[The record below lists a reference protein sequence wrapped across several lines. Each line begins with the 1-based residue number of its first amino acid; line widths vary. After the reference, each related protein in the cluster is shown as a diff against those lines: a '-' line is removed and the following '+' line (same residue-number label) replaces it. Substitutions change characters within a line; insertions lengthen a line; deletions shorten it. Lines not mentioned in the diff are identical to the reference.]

1 MSPNFSGGG
10 GTERNVGERGAQTC
24 TRHRGMPGTE
34 QAQGCLSI
42 ILKGKE
48 LRNGRGQ
55 GRSVILVID
64 AGYQTRDLT
73 QTRQGLHQRATLLP
87 HNLQFKTLFFK
98 LGTSLSSE

>member
-1 MSPNFSGGG
+1 MTDVQDKHSKAAPPLSFLIETLECHQTSLGGG

-55 GRSVILVID
+55 GRSVILV
-64 AGYQTRDLT
+64 Y
-73 QTRQGLHQRATLLP
+73 
-87 HNLQFKTLFFK
+87 
-98 LGTSLSSE
+98 